1 MSHMYTMSLDYIRPP
16 TSLSIASPTYEQS
29 PSPFHILSFL
39 ETTESSWCSL
49 LKCLPILVFSFAVT
63 TGAVSSW
70 VPWPHHVQ
78 DLPFFPPQLL
88 WCFRS
93 LDMVTA
99 NASFRAEHSIET
111 YSESSDQVRGSSLAA
126 ALTERNV
133 WTHSWEQYQSIGV
146 TINI

>member
-1 MSHMYTMSLDYIRPP
+1 MSHMDTMSLGHNPP
-16 TSLSIASPTYEQS
+16 TSLSTAPPHSNTS

-39 ETTESSWCSL
+39 ETTASSWRSL
-49 LKCLPILVFSFAVT
+49 LRCLPTLVFSFAVT

-99 NASFRAEHSIET
+99 NASFRAEHSIDT
-111 YSESSDQVRGSSLAA
+111 YSESSDQLRGSSLTA

-133 WTHSWEQYQSIGV
+133 WRHSWEQSQSIGI
-146 TINI
+146 TINV